1 MSTYNT
7 GDPLGSPAAKNL
19 YDNAENLDFALNSL
33 TALIWT
39 DRLGKTRRSFFGME
53 SAFLTQ
59 LASQES
65 RFNTFIQN
73 SGYDVIGDYTAGPL
87 TLTEYNQLIRYNNEL
102 YKLTASTDIPF
113 TTTGN
118 TDETWTDTDAAHFV
132 SVGDAALRQ
141 NLGSGDEGMGASLVA
156 MLGRGTVAS
165 TLAFAVTPEMFGAVG
180 DGRHDDTH
188 AIIAAIDYCLANGI
202 NELRGRGI
210 YLITDSIG
218 CKSNRNSS
226 NPLLHFRMELAVVV
240 IDDQWDA
247 LPTDWWN
254 AKPAF
259 YSAGNSSDSA
269 SLENFEL
276 VVHAFYGNWRASFF
290 EVRSGGMST
299 SRICCNDPRNYI
311 IGYKCIGPGA
321 AQSTMNRIDGRLWQS
336 GYIGVLIGGRWNGTG
351 SGNTE
356 CHTIGIQWFAT
367 NRYGGIVTSDAARFI
382 NVMTGTFDYNGKYSS
397 MLSLTGLSTGDGAA
411 NESGNRY
418 VFEFG
423 ATVKSSDGSKTS
435 TALNQ
440 LIWFNGAWML
450 HVTEDGDV
458 TDKASKWAP
467 GDVITNAAGTFT
479 ATISAVRLPSAE
491 SSGPVYFDVVMSQ
504 RNGGFSKGCLITNYV
519 GRYWIHYD
527 FTCMIWAPNSTG
539 GRQEMSFK
547 GFQVLSSYNHQYL
560 YASQMSW
567 RATPWLDISE
577 DGLLFQQPITLE
589 GRRLIGNTFSG
600 TLQVGVA
607 TKVMTFAPGSNSV
620 PRFYTVSVGSTVTS
634 MCGQLF
640 ITAFADTIAVKNN
653 GTSYITITTDGLS
666 MYFSLVGAP
675 ANIYLNSIRN

>member
-1 MSTYNT
+1 MAYL
-7 GDPLGSPAAKNL
+7 PEQP
-19 YDNAENLDFALNSL
+19 E
-33 TALIWT
+33 WT
-39 DRLGKTRRSFFGME
+39 DGVYQLEKSDPVRGGVDGPANRPLIDLLKRTAWLKQRYEEAFSGLGWAELGEWAVGLEVTTPSQIVHYQGYWYRYGGSLPHTITG
-53 SAFLTQ
+53 
-59 LASQES
+59 ASPS
-65 RFNTFIQN
+65 LDDNDNWFNLGN
-73 SGYDVIGDYTAGPL
+73 DV
-87 TLTEYNQLIRYNNEL
+87 
-102 YKLTASTDIPF
+102 S
-113 TTTGN
+113 
-118 TDETWTDTDAAHFV
+118 
-132 SVGDAALRQ
+132 LRA
-141 NLGSGDEGMGASLVA
+141 NLGSGEEGMGANLVA
-156 MLGRGTVAS
+156 MFGGGTVAS
-165 TLAFAVTPEMFGAVG
+165 TLAFAVTPERFGAKG
-180 DGRHDDTH
+180 DGIHDDTQ
-188 AIIAAIDYCLANGI
+188 AIIDARDYCLANGI

-259 YSAGNSSDSA
+259 YSAGNSSSASA

-276 VVHAFYGNWRASFF
+276 VVHAFYGNWRAHFF
-290 EVRSGGMST
+290 EVKGGGMST

-311 IGYKCIGPGA
+311 IGYKCIGSAA
-321 AQSTMNRIDGRLWQS
+321 AQSTMNRIVGRLWQS

-356 CHTIGIQWFAT
+356 CHTIDIQWFAT

-397 MLSLTGLSTGDGAA
+397 MLSLTGLSTGDGPQ

-423 ATVKSSDGSKTS
+423 ATVKSSDGSKSS

-450 HVTEDGDV
+450 HVTENGDV
-458 TDKASKWAP
+458 TDKVSKWAV
-467 GDVITNAAGTFT
+467 GDVITNASGTFT
-479 ATISAVRLPSAE
+479 ATISAIQLPSAA

-504 RNGGFSKGCLITNYV
+504 RNGGFSKGALITNYV

-560 YASQMSW
+560 YASNMSW
-567 RATPWLDISE
+567 RTTPWLDISE

-600 TLQVGVA
+600 TLEPGVV
-607 TKVMTFAPGSNSV
+607 TKVMTFAAGTNSV
-620 PRFYTVSVGSTVTS
+620 PRFYTVSVGSSVSS
-634 MCGQLF
+634 MRGQLF
-640 ITAFADTIAVKNN
+640 ITAFADSLAVKNN
-653 GTSYITITTDGLS
+653 GTSNITITTDGLNL
-666 MYFSLVGAP
+666 YFSLIGSA